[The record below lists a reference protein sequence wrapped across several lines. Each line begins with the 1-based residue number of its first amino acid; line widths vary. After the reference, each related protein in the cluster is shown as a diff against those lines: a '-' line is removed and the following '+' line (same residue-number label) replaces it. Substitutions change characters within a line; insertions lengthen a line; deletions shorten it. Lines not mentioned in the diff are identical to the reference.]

1 MRCKTIRAID
11 GVMSRVF
18 DKDQRLGKRFADWCW
33 DVVDRECML
42 WMPRLHKRLEG
53 RSKAN
58 PVYERKDQRTIKLE
72 YLGLN
77 GLLSYPT
84 SSEFICY
91 EEFTPPPPPRLT
103 NTFPEGIPLKG
114 VNEKYL
120 FSRIAEVDGNID
132 ELGGTIDDSVVGL
145 PDVGIPLQ
153 NDEECRSSEDGNNG
167 EIMLR
172 VEEENPKSKD
182 GVVSSEQ
189 NGKQSEDPFNIY
201 SLLNKDKMKNNK
213 EASTKESLEYPP
225 GFTPR
230 ENDVENV
237 EMDNQKDNCDGEFG
251 NVNNI
256 SDEVNFSSGFN
267 TYKKAGGES
276 MDSDHCRESEG
287 SRKGGSIL
295 MLMDELVKVGQTMG
309 YNMDGC
315 MKNIEE
321 IIESQGVDGVN
332 FLTLQETKME
342 SIDLFEIK
350 RCWGNF
356 AFDYV
361 HSASVGKS
369 GGILCVWD
377 PNAFKKLNSTASDYF
392 VMIQGNWVSNGKL
405 LLIISVYAP
414 QELSEKKSL
423 WDYLC
428 HVIDNWKGSVII
440 MGDFNEVRNKNERFG
455 TIFNV
460 HGANAFNSFISMANL
475 EEVPLGGCSFTWCH
489 RSASKMSK
497 LDRFLMSESL
507 LSECP
512 NLSAIT
518 LDRFLSDHRPIL
530 LRESTHDYGPIPFRF
545 FHYWLEMEGF
555 ENFVNEV
562 WREAPVDNSN
572 AMINMMNKL
581 KYLKKKIR
589 VWNGMRQSPKTRK
602 HVLKQELADL
612 EMIIDKG
619 DASSDT
625 LHKRAEVVKSIQ
637 EVDKLCAME
646 ASQKAKIKWAIEG
659 DENSKYYHGILNKKR
674 NQLSIRG
681 VLVEGDWVEN
691 PNMVKNEFLNHFK
704 NRFDRPKSVRPML
717 NMEFPHHLNSMQQ
730 LDLEAEVSNEE
741 IKKAVWDCGVDKS
754 PGPDGFTFGFYKRFW
769 SLIEKDVLAAVKYF
783 FHYSR
788 IPKGCNSSF
797 IALIP
802 KTPEAKMVKDFRP
815 ISLIGSLYKIIAKIL
830 ANRLV
835 VVLGD
840 IVNEVQSAFV
850 ADRQILDGPF
860 ILNEVLQWCKLKK
873 KHSFILK
880 IDFEKAYDSV
890 RWDYL
895 DDVLRKFGFGEKWCG
910 WIQECLRS
918 SWGSV
923 LVNGSPTEEFQFF
936 KGLKQGDPLSPFIF
950 ILVMESLHISF
961 KRVVDAGMFNGIVLN
976 SVMHLSHMFYADD
989 AVFMGQWSTK
999 NIDTIIYVLKC
1010 FHRASGLSIN
1020 LSKSKLL
1027 GVVVSEDRVVQAANR
1042 IGCGVLKA
1050 PFAYLGSKVGG
1061 NMSRIKSWDEIV
1073 DKMVDRLSKWKM
1085 KTLSIGGRL
1094 TLLKAV
1100 LGSMPIYHMS
1110 IFKVPM
1116 KVLQRMESIRSRFF
1130 SGVDLN
1136 SKKSIWVKWSKV
1148 LCSKEKGGL
1157 GVSSLYALNRALM
1170 CKWVWR
1176 FTTQKNL
1183 LWTRVIKAI
1192 HGEDG
1197 KNRVIKAIHGED
1209 GKNGSGFKVGYKSIW
1224 RSILQEVETLK
1235 IKGIHLNNFMQKK
1248 LGNGADTY
1256 FWEDLWHGDMVLK
1269 QRYPRLYALE
1279 VKKTVDVASKLSQ
1292 ENLTWSFRRAPRSGV
1307 EQDQLTDLT
1316 TYVEGVV
1323 LGVTP
1328 DRWYW
1333 TLDGSGEFS
1342 VASARKV
1349 IDDNRFP
1356 EVSTQTRWIKA
1367 VPIKVNIHA
1376 WKVRMDCLP
1385 TRLNISRRGIDIP
1398 SILCPVCGSV
1408 TESSSHLFFDC
1419 LVANDNFRKIC
1430 RWWEVDFIEVHTFD
1444 EWVSWIVNLRI
1455 PIKHK
1460 RLLEGWFEFC
1470 WVPVLMADVSVV
1482 NVGGNYSGYRA
1493 STLGDVDKFRRAK
1506 HVWDELKET
1515 YDKVDGSV
1523 FLFNLHHK
1531 INSLRQNGISIADYY
1546 HKLNALWKQFDA
1558 LVQLPSSE
1566 LCVSLMSVHKVAK
1579 DSGLIIAF
1587 NEDKC
1592 FVLPQD
1598 LKEMKVLGTG
1608 SQIDGLYY
1616 FNDNMQD
1623 QWTFSL
1629 KRKHKSSVLA
1639 ELVHLDLW
1647 GPYKVTSKEGYR
1659 FFLTVVDD
1667 YTSLYTDGLIF
1678 KAFRSEYT
1686 GSEFVNQRFTKF
1698 CVDNGII
1705 HQTTC
1710 AYTPQ
1715 QNVITVMPSSVR
1727 VLNLH
1732 DKFGSRAEKCVLVGY
1747 ASFKK
1752 GYKLYSLE
1760 REQFIFSRDVRFFE
1774 KVFPFKIRQ
1783 PQNTNLTSQGL
1794 DHVNFFNE
1802 VVYENPDTSND
1813 DNNNNTKGQSDG
1825 SNSPNTSSPTF
1836 DQNVN
1841 DVGHSQGSNGS
1852 ASEDEMVATFDP
1864 TSTNSEDD
1872 IVATSE
1878 PISDHVPTTSTPHVR
1893 RSERTSVF
1901 PRRYNDFVVESKAPR
1916 QWNAKLTQTLIEH
1929 GFIQSKSDY
1938 SLFTKTDHNSF
1949 IALLVYVDD
1958 IIITGNDVGKIEK
1971 FKAYLNTKFKIK
1983 DLGKLK
1989 YFLGIEVIDTDK
2001 GLCLSQRKYCLDL
2014 LSDFGLLACKP
2025 SATPLEQNLVVS
2037 NEPTSTDP
2045 VIDNVTEYQKLI
2057 EIVYGILKFLKDLN
2071 TGNS

>member
-1 MRCKTIRAID
+1 MSHIFESFKINYKGKTHWVRAIEIP
-11 GVMSRVF
+11 G
-18 DKDQRLGKRFADWCW
+18 W
-33 DVVDRECML
+33 
-42 WMPRLHKRLEG
+42 
-53 RSKAN
+53 
-58 PVYERKDQRTIKLE
+58 
-72 YLGLN
+72 
-77 GLLSYPT
+77 
-84 SSEFICY
+84 
-91 EEFTPPPPPRLT
+91 TPDLD
-103 NTFPEGIPLKG
+103 N
-114 VNEKYL
+114 
-120 FSRIAEVDGNID
+120 
-132 ELGGTIDDSVVGL
+132 
-145 PDVGIPLQ
+145 Q
-153 NDEECRSSEDGNNG
+153 NDEESDSEDEECEEVFKKNFG
-167 EIMLR
+167 ESDEEVQGENDVSR
-172 VEEENPKSKD
+172 VSDTEVKEENPKSND

-230 ENDVENV
+230 ENDVKKV
-237 EMDNQKDNCDGEFG
+237 EMDNQKDNFDGEFG

-276 MDSDHCRESEG
+276 MNSDHCREFEG

-295 MLMDELVKVGQTMG
+295 MLMDELVKV
-309 YNMDGC
+309 
-315 MKNIEE
+315 
-321 IIESQGVDGVN
+321 ESKDAG
-332 FLTLQETKME
+332 
-342 SIDLFEIK
+342 
-350 RCWGNF
+350 
-356 AFDYV
+356 
-361 HSASVGKS
+361 
-369 GGILCVWD
+369 
-377 PNAFKKLNSTASDYF
+377 KLNSTASDYF
-392 VMIQGNWVSNGKL
+392 VMIQGNWMSNGKL

-428 HVIDNWKGSVII
+428 HVIDNWKGSVIVI
-440 MGDFNEVRNKNERFG
+440 GDFN
-455 TIFNV
+455 
-460 HGANAFNSFISMANL
+460 

-489 RSASKMSK
+489 RSTSKMSK

-507 LSECP
+507 LIECP

-530 LRESTHDYGPIPFRF
+530 LRESTHDYGPIPFWF

-1197 KNRVIKAIHGED
+1197 KN
-1209 GKNGSGFKVGYKSIW
+1209 GSGFKVGYKSIW

-1419 LVANDNFRKIC
+1419 LVAKDNFRKIC
-1430 RWWEVDFIEVHTFD
+1430 LWWEVDFMEVHTFD
-1444 EWVSWIVNLRI
+1444 EWVSSIVNLRI

-1460 RLLEGWFEFC
+1460 RLLEGVCFGLW
-1470 WVPVLMADVSVV
+1470 WLIWA
-1482 NVGGNYSGYRA
+1482 YR
-1493 STLGDVDKFRRAK
+1493 
-1506 HVWDELKET
+1506 
-1515 YDKVDGSV
+1515 
-1523 FLFNLHHK
+1523 N
-1531 INSLRQNGISIADYY
+1531 
-1546 HKLNALWKQFDA
+1546 
-1558 LVQLPSSE
+1558 
-1566 LCVSLMSVHKVAK
+1566 
-1579 DSGLIIAF
+1579 
-1587 NEDKC
+1587 
-1592 FVLPQD
+1592 
-1598 LKEMKVLGTG
+1598 
-1608 SQIDGLYY
+1608 
-1616 FNDNMQD
+1616 
-1623 QWTFSL
+1623 
-1629 KRKHKSSVLA
+1629 
-1639 ELVHLDLW
+1639 
-1647 GPYKVTSKEGYR
+1647 
-1659 FFLTVVDD
+1659 
-1667 YTSLYTDGLIF
+1667 
-1678 KAFRSEYT
+1678 
-1686 GSEFVNQRFTKF
+1686 
-1698 CVDNGII
+1698 
-1705 HQTTC
+1705 
-1710 AYTPQ
+1710 
-1715 QNVITVMPSSVR
+1715 
-1727 VLNLH
+1727 
-1732 DKFGSRAEKCVLVGY
+1732 KCVFGMV
-1747 ASFKK
+1747 
-1752 GYKLYSLE
+1752 
-1760 REQFIFSRDVRFFE
+1760 
-1774 KVFPFKIRQ
+1774 
-1783 PQNTNLTSQGL
+1783 
-1794 DHVNFFNE
+1794 
-1802 VVYENPDTSND
+1802 
-1813 DNNNNTKGQSDG
+1813 
-1825 SNSPNTSSPTF
+1825 SP
-1836 DQNVN
+1836 
-1841 DVGHSQGSNGS
+1841 
-1852 ASEDEMVATFDP
+1852 
-1864 TSTNSEDD
+1864 
-1872 IVATSE
+1872 
-1878 PISDHVPTTSTPHVR
+1878 
-1893 RSERTSVF
+1893 
-1901 PRRYNDFVVESKAPR
+1901 SKAD
-1916 QWNAKLTQTLIEH
+1916 I
-1929 GFIQSKSDY
+1929 F
-1938 SLFTKTDHNSF
+1938 
-1949 IALLVYVDD
+1949 DD
-1958 IIITGNDVGKIEK
+1958 
-1971 FKAYLNTKFKIK
+1971 
-1983 DLGKLK
+1983 
-1989 YFLGIEVIDTDK
+1989 
-2001 GLCLSQRKYCLDL
+2001 
-2014 LSDFGLLACKP
+2014 
-2025 SATPLEQNLVVS
+2025 VVS
-2037 NEPTSTDP
+2037 YSFYWSQFRC
-2045 VIDNVTEYQKLI
+2045 NVSFSWVDWLKNSHLI
-2057 EIVYGILKFLKDLN
+2057 TL
-2071 TGNS
+2071 

>member
-1 MRCKTIRAID
+1 MGSKRTKEDDVLKIST
-11 GVMSRVF
+11 SVF
-18 DKDQRLGKRFADWCW
+18 VTNFPEQVSAKDLWNAFHRPKCSTSSHQPAMKEKIKDSSIGNTKDNGHRD
-33 DVVDRECML
+33 DVSSYANVVKNQSQGNGEND
-42 WMPRLHKRLEG
+42 
-53 RSKAN
+53 SK
-58 PVYERKDQRTIKLE
+58 PVLVLDDSCVNTQDYSCC
-72 YLGLN
+72 LN
-77 GLLSYPT
+77 GKVKEVGVLENLKVALGNEGFTDIDLRYMGGLWVMIAFDSVEAKEKFLLST
-84 SSEFICY
+84 GVCSWFSQLIQASSEFITD
-91 EEFTPPPPPRLT
+91 ERVTMVEI
-103 NTFPEGIPLKG
+103 EGIPLK
-114 VNEKYL
+114 VWNENT
-120 FSRIAEVDGNID
+120 FIRIASKW
-132 ELGGTIDDSVVGL
+132 GTLLNVENLEKENYHCKRLCVLTKSMSHIFESFKINYKGKTHWVRAIEIPGWTPDLDD
-145 PDVGIPLQ
+145 Q
-153 NDEECRSSEDGNNG
+153 NDEESDSEDEECEEVFKKDFG
-167 EIMLR
+167 ESDEEVQGENDVSR
-172 VEEENPKSKD
+172 VSDTEVEEENPKSKD

-460 HGANAFNSFISMANL
+460 HGANAFNSFISMTNL

-489 RSASKMSK
+489 ISTSKMSK

-507 LSECP
+507 LIEISKKEDTC
-512 NLSAIT
+512 
-518 LDRFLSDHRPIL
+518 
-530 LRESTHDYGPIPFRF
+530 
-545 FHYWLEMEGF
+545 LEWHETKSK
-555 ENFVNEV
+555 
-562 WREAPVDNSN
+562 NS
-572 AMINMMNKL
+572 
-581 KYLKKKIR
+581 
-589 VWNGMRQSPKTRK
+589 KT
-602 HVLKQELADL
+602 VLKQELADL

-659 DENSKYYHGILNKKR
+659 GENSKYYHGILNKKR

-1197 KNRVIKAIHGED
+1197 KN
-1209 GKNGSGFKVGYKSIW
+1209 GSGFKVGYKSIW

-1385 TRLNISRRGIDIP
+1385 TRLNIFR
-1398 SILCPVCGSV
+1398 
-1408 TESSSHLFFDC
+1408 LFF
-1419 LVANDNFRKIC
+1419 
-1430 RWWEVDFIEVHTFD
+1430 
-1444 EWVSWIVNLRI
+1444 
-1455 PIKHK
+1455 
-1460 RLLEGWFEFC
+1460 
-1470 WVPVLMADVSVV
+1470 VP
-1482 NVGGNYSGYRA
+1482 
-1493 STLGDVDKFRRAK
+1493 
-1506 HVWDELKET
+1506 
-1515 YDKVDGSV
+1515 
-1523 FLFNLHHK
+1523 
-1531 INSLRQNGISIADYY
+1531 
-1546 HKLNALWKQFDA
+1546 
-1558 LVQLPSSE
+1558 
-1566 LCVSLMSVHKVAK
+1566 
-1579 DSGLIIAF
+1579 
-1587 NEDKC
+1587 
-1592 FVLPQD
+1592 
-1598 LKEMKVLGTG
+1598 
-1608 SQIDGLYY
+1608 
-1616 FNDNMQD
+1616 
-1623 QWTFSL
+1623 
-1629 KRKHKSSVLA
+1629 
-1639 ELVHLDLW
+1639 
-1647 GPYKVTSKEGYR
+1647 
-1659 FFLTVVDD
+1659 
-1667 YTSLYTDGLIF
+1667 
-1678 KAFRSEYT
+1678 
-1686 GSEFVNQRFTKF
+1686 
-1698 CVDNGII
+1698 
-1705 HQTTC
+1705 
-1710 AYTPQ
+1710 
-1715 QNVITVMPSSVR
+1715 
-1727 VLNLH
+1727 
-1732 DKFGSRAEKCVLVGY
+1732 
-1747 ASFKK
+1747 
-1752 GYKLYSLE
+1752 
-1760 REQFIFSRDVRFFE
+1760 
-1774 KVFPFKIRQ
+1774 
-1783 PQNTNLTSQGL
+1783 
-1794 DHVNFFNE
+1794 
-1802 VVYENPDTSND
+1802 
-1813 DNNNNTKGQSDG
+1813 
-1825 SNSPNTSSPTF
+1825 
-1836 DQNVN
+1836 
-1841 DVGHSQGSNGS
+1841 
-1852 ASEDEMVATFDP
+1852 
-1864 TSTNSEDD
+1864 
-1872 IVATSE
+1872 
-1878 PISDHVPTTSTPHVR
+1878 
-1893 RSERTSVF
+1893 
-1901 PRRYNDFVVESKAPR
+1901 FVVASRNR
-1916 QWNAKLTQTLIEH
+1916 QVIYFL
-1929 GFIQSKSDY
+1929 
-1938 SLFTKTDHNSF
+1938 
-1949 IALLVYVDD
+1949 IALLRK
-1958 IIITGNDVGKIEK
+1958 IIFARFAVGGRWI
-1971 FKAYLNTKFKIK
+1971 
-1983 DLGKLK
+1983 
-1989 YFLGIEVIDTDK
+1989 
-2001 GLCLSQRKYCLDL
+2001 S
-2014 LSDFGLLACKP
+2014 
-2025 SATPLEQNLVVS
+2025 
-2037 NEPTSTDP
+2037 
-2045 VIDNVTEYQKLI
+2045 
-2057 EIVYGILKFLKDLN
+2057 
-2071 TGNS
+2071 

>member
-1 MRCKTIRAID
+1 MGSKRTKEDDVLKISTSVFVTNFSEQASAKDLWNACKQYGHVVDAFILNKRSKA
-11 GVMSRVF
+11 
-18 DKDQRLGKRFADWCW
+18 GKRFGFVRFIKVF
-33 DVVDRECML
+33 DVERLVGNLCTVWIGRHRIHANVA
-42 WMPRLHKRLEG
+42 RLHRPKGSTSSRQPAMKRKIRDSSIGNTKDNGHRDDVSSYANVVKNQSQGNRENDSKQVLVLDDSCSIGNEG
-53 RSKAN
+53 FTDIDLR
-58 PVYERKDQRTIKLE
+58 YMG
-72 YLGLN
+72 GLWVMIAFDSVEAKEKF
-77 GLLSYPT
+77 LFIFRVVSRWFSQLIQA
-84 SSEFICY
+84 SSEFITD
-91 EEFTPPPPPRLT
+91 ERVTMVEI
-103 NTFPEGIPLKG
+103 EGKTQRWVRAI
-114 VNEKYL
+114 
-120 FSRIAEVDGNID
+120 VD
-132 ELGGTIDDSVVGL
+132 SGL
-145 PDVGIPLQ
+145 WTQDL
-153 NDEECRSSEDGNNG
+153 
-167 EIMLR
+167 M

-873 KHSFILK
+873 KYSFILK

-895 DDVLRKFGFGEKWCG
+895 DDVLRKFGLGEKWC
-910 WIQECLRS
+910 
-918 SWGSV
+918 
-923 LVNGSPTEEFQFF
+923 
-936 KGLKQGDPLSPFIF
+936 GDPLSPFLF

-961 KRVVDAGMFNGIVLN
+961 KRVVDAGMFHGIVLN
-976 SVMHLSHMFYADD
+976 SSMQLSHMFYADD
-989 AVFMGQWSTK
+989 VVFMGQWSTK
-999 NIDTIIYVLKC
+999 NTDTIIYVLEC

-1027 GVVVSEDRVVQAANR
+1027 GVVVSEDRVVQATNR
-1042 IGCGVLKA
+1042 IGCGVLKV
-1050 PFAYLGSKVGG
+1050 PFAYL
-1061 NMSRIKSWDEIV
+1061 
-1073 DKMVDRLSKWKM
+1073 
-1085 KTLSIGGRL
+1085 
-1094 TLLKAV
+1094 
-1100 LGSMPIYHMS
+1100 
-1110 IFKVPM
+1110 
-1116 KVLQRMESIRSRFF
+1116 
-1130 SGVDLN
+1130 
-1136 SKKSIWVKWSKV
+1136 
-1148 LCSKEKGGL
+1148 
-1157 GVSSLYALNRALM
+1157 
-1170 CKWVWR
+1170 
-1176 FTTQKNL
+1176 
-1183 LWTRVIKAI
+1183 
-1192 HGEDG
+1192 
-1197 KNRVIKAIHGED
+1197 AIHGED

-1224 RSILQEVETLK
+1224 RNIPQEVETLK
-1235 IKGIHLNNFMQKK
+1235 TKGMHLYSFMQKK
-1248 LGNGADTY
+1248 IGNGADTY

-1269 QRYPRLYALE
+1269 QRFPRLYAL
-1279 VKKTVDVASKLSQ
+1279 
-1292 ENLTWSFRRAPRSGV
+1292 
-1307 EQDQLTDLT
+1307 
-1316 TYVEGVV
+1316 
-1323 LGVTP
+1323 
-1328 DRWYW
+1328 
-1333 TLDGSGEFS
+1333 
-1342 VASARKV
+1342 
-1349 IDDNRFP
+1349 
-1356 EVSTQTRWIKA
+1356 
-1367 VPIKVNIHA
+1367 
-1376 WKVRMDCLP
+1376 
-1385 TRLNISRRGIDIP
+1385 
-1398 SILCPVCGSV
+1398 
-1408 TESSSHLFFDC
+1408 
-1419 LVANDNFRKIC
+1419 
-1430 RWWEVDFIEVHTFD
+1430 EVHTFD
-1444 EWVSWIVNLRI
+1444 EWVSWIVNLRM
-1455 PIKHK
+1455 PVKHK
-1460 RLLEGWFEFC
+1460 RVGI
-1470 WVPVLMADVSVV
+1470 DVMC
-1482 NVGGNYSGYRA
+1482 RLA
-1493 STLGDVDKFRRAK
+1493 
-1506 HVWDELKET
+1506 
-1515 YDKVDGSV
+1515 
-1523 FLFNLHHK
+1523 
-1531 INSLRQNGISIADYY
+1531 
-1546 HKLNALWKQFDA
+1546 
-1558 LVQLPSSE
+1558 
-1566 LCVSLMSVHKVAK
+1566 
-1579 DSGLIIAF
+1579 GLI
-1587 NEDKC
+1587 
-1592 FVLPQD
+1592 
-1598 LKEMKVLGTG
+1598 G
-1608 SQIDGLYY
+1608 
-1616 FNDNMQD
+1616 
-1623 QWTFSL
+1623 
-1629 KRKHKSSVLA
+1629 
-1639 ELVHLDLW
+1639 
-1647 GPYKVTSKEGYR
+1647 
-1659 FFLTVVDD
+1659 
-1667 YTSLYTDGLIF
+1667 
-1678 KAFRSEYT
+1678 
-1686 GSEFVNQRFTKF
+1686 
-1698 CVDNGII
+1698 
-1705 HQTTC
+1705 
-1710 AYTPQ
+1710 
-1715 QNVITVMPSSVR
+1715 
-1727 VLNLH
+1727 
-1732 DKFGSRAEKCVLVGY
+1732 
-1747 ASFKK
+1747 
-1752 GYKLYSLE
+1752 
-1760 REQFIFSRDVRFFE
+1760 
-1774 KVFPFKIRQ
+1774 
-1783 PQNTNLTSQGL
+1783 
-1794 DHVNFFNE
+1794 
-1802 VVYENPDTSND
+1802 
-1813 DNNNNTKGQSDG
+1813 
-1825 SNSPNTSSPTF
+1825 
-1836 DQNVN
+1836 
-1841 DVGHSQGSNGS
+1841 
-1852 ASEDEMVATFDP
+1852 
-1864 TSTNSEDD
+1864 
-1872 IVATSE
+1872 
-1878 PISDHVPTTSTPHVR
+1878 
-1893 RSERTSVF
+1893 
-1901 PRRYNDFVVESKAPR
+1901 
-1916 QWNAKLTQTLIEH
+1916 
-1929 GFIQSKSDY
+1929 
-1938 SLFTKTDHNSF
+1938 
-1949 IALLVYVDD
+1949 
-1958 IIITGNDVGKIEK
+1958 
-1971 FKAYLNTKFKIK
+1971 
-1983 DLGKLK
+1983 
-1989 YFLGIEVIDTDK
+1989 
-2001 GLCLSQRKYCLDL
+2001 
-2014 LSDFGLLACKP
+2014 
-2025 SATPLEQNLVVS
+2025 
-2037 NEPTSTDP
+2037 
-2045 VIDNVTEYQKLI
+2045 
-2057 EIVYGILKFLKDLN
+2057 
-2071 TGNS
+2071 

>member
-1 MRCKTIRAID
+1 MGWVKEV
-11 GVMSRVF
+11 GVLEILKVALGMKASRYLHLQIHGSVWVMIAF
-18 DKDQRLGKRFADWCW
+18 DSVEAKEKF
-33 DVVDRECML
+33 
-42 WMPRLHKRLEG
+42 
-53 RSKAN
+53 
-58 PVYERKDQRTIKLE
+58 
-72 YLGLN
+72 
-77 GLLSYPT
+77 LLST
-84 SSEFICY
+84 GVCSWFSQLIQASSEFTTDERVTMVEI
-91 EEFTPPPPPRLT
+91 
-103 NTFPEGIPLKG
+103 EGIPLK
-114 VNEKYL
+114 VWNENT
-120 FSRIAEVDGNID
+120 FIRIASKWGTLLNVENLEKGNYHCKRLCVLTKSMSHIFESFKINYKGKTHWVRAIEIPGWTPD
-132 ELGGTIDDSVVGL
+132 LDD
-145 PDVGIPLQ
+145 Q
-153 NDEECRSSEDGNNG
+153 NDEESDSEDAECEEVFKKDFG
-167 EIMLR
+167 ESDEEVQGENDVSR
-172 VEEENPKSKD
+172 VSDTDVEEENPKSKD
-182 GVVSSEQ
+182 DVVSSEQ

-225 GFTPR
+225 
-230 ENDVENV
+230 V
-237 EMDNQKDNCDGEFG
+237 K
-251 NVNNI
+251 
-256 SDEVNFSSGFN
+256 FSSGFKTN
-267 TYKKAGGES
+267 KKASGES
-276 MDSDHCRESEG
+276 MNSDHCRESEG

-295 MLMDELVKVGQTMG
+295 MLMDELVK
-309 YNMDGC
+309 
-315 MKNIEE
+315 
-321 IIESQGVDGVN
+321 
-332 FLTLQETKME
+332 
-342 SIDLFEIK
+342 
-350 RCWGNF
+350 
-356 AFDYV
+356 
-361 HSASVGKS
+361 
-369 GGILCVWD
+369 
-377 PNAFKKLNSTASDYF
+377 
-392 VMIQGNWVSNGKL
+392 VSNGKL

-1197 KNRVIKAIHGED
+1197 KN
-1209 GKNGSGFKVGYKSIW
+1209 GSGFK
-1224 RSILQEVETLK
+1224 
-1235 IKGIHLNNFMQKK
+1235 KK

-1419 LVANDNFRKIC
+1419 LVAKDNFRKIC
-1430 RWWEVDFIEVHTFD
+1430 RWWEVDFMEVHTFD

-1460 RLLEGWFEFC
+1460 RLLEGVCFGLWWLILAYRNKCVFGVVSPSKADIFDDVVSYSFYWSRFRC
-1470 WVPVLMADVSVV
+1470 NVSFSWVD
-1482 NVGGNYSGYRA
+1482 
-1493 STLGDVDKFRRAK
+1493 
-1506 HVWDELKET
+1506 WLK
-1515 YDKVDGSV
+1515 
-1523 FLFNLHHK
+1523 NLH
-1531 INSLRQNGISIADYY
+1531 R
-1546 HKLNALWKQFDA
+1546 
-1558 LVQLPSSE
+1558 
-1566 LCVSLMSVHKVAK
+1566 
-1579 DSGLIIAF
+1579 
-1587 NEDKC
+1587 
-1592 FVLPQD
+1592 
-1598 LKEMKVLGTG
+1598 
-1608 SQIDGLYY
+1608 
-1616 FNDNMQD
+1616 
-1623 QWTFSL
+1623 
-1629 KRKHKSSVLA
+1629 
-1639 ELVHLDLW
+1639 
-1647 GPYKVTSKEGYR
+1647 VT
-1659 FFLTVVDD
+1659 L
-1667 YTSLYTDGLIF
+1667 
-1678 KAFRSEYT
+1678 
-1686 GSEFVNQRFTKF
+1686 
-1698 CVDNGII
+1698 
-1705 HQTTC
+1705 
-1710 AYTPQ
+1710 
-1715 QNVITVMPSSVR
+1715 
-1727 VLNLH
+1727 
-1732 DKFGSRAEKCVLVGY
+1732 
-1747 ASFKK
+1747 
-1752 GYKLYSLE
+1752 
-1760 REQFIFSRDVRFFE
+1760 
-1774 KVFPFKIRQ
+1774 
-1783 PQNTNLTSQGL
+1783 
-1794 DHVNFFNE
+1794 
-1802 VVYENPDTSND
+1802 
-1813 DNNNNTKGQSDG
+1813 
-1825 SNSPNTSSPTF
+1825 
-1836 DQNVN
+1836 
-1841 DVGHSQGSNGS
+1841 
-1852 ASEDEMVATFDP
+1852 
-1864 TSTNSEDD
+1864 
-1872 IVATSE
+1872 
-1878 PISDHVPTTSTPHVR
+1878 
-1893 RSERTSVF
+1893 
-1901 PRRYNDFVVESKAPR
+1901 
-1916 QWNAKLTQTLIEH
+1916 
-1929 GFIQSKSDY
+1929 
-1938 SLFTKTDHNSF
+1938 
-1949 IALLVYVDD
+1949 
-1958 IIITGNDVGKIEK
+1958 
-1971 FKAYLNTKFKIK
+1971 
-1983 DLGKLK
+1983 
-1989 YFLGIEVIDTDK
+1989 
-2001 GLCLSQRKYCLDL
+2001 
-2014 LSDFGLLACKP
+2014 
-2025 SATPLEQNLVVS
+2025 
-2037 NEPTSTDP
+2037 
-2045 VIDNVTEYQKLI
+2045 
-2057 EIVYGILKFLKDLN
+2057 
-2071 TGNS
+2071 

>member
-1 MRCKTIRAID
+1 M
-11 GVMSRVF
+11 G
-18 DKDQRLGKRFADWCW
+18 
-33 DVVDRECML
+33 
-42 WMPRLHKRLEG
+42 EG
-53 RSKAN
+53 GWSVRNTKSGIGNEGFSILAFT
-58 PVYERKDQRTIKLE
+58 DTWLIQA
-72 YLGLN
+72 
-77 GLLSYPT
+77 
-84 SSEFICY
+84 SSEFTIDKRVTMV
-91 EEFTPPPPPRLT
+91 EI
-103 NTFPEGIPLKG
+103 EGIPLK
-114 VNEKYL
+114 VWNENT
-120 FSRIAEVDGNID
+120 FIRIASKWGTLLNVENLEKGNYHCKRLCVLTKSMSHIFESFKINYKGKTHWVRAIEIPGWTPD
-132 ELGGTIDDSVVGL
+132 LDD
-145 PDVGIPLQ
+145 Q
-153 NDEECRSSEDGNNG
+153 NDEESDSEDA
-167 EIMLR
+167 ECEEVFKKDFD

-182 GVVSSEQ
+182 DVVSSEQ

-230 ENDVENV
+230 ENDVENI

-256 SDEVNFSSGFN
+256 SDEVKFSSGFKTN
-267 TYKKAGGES
+267 KKAGGES

-309 YNMDGC
+309 
-315 MKNIEE
+315 
-321 IIESQGVDGVN
+321 VDGVFDEFVVFKYPESYPKAKKRLGKGLCVSNKVN

-369 GGILCVWD
+369 
-377 PNAFKKLNSTASDYF
+377 
-392 VMIQGNWVSNGKL
+392 
-405 LLIISVYAP
+405 
-414 QELSEKKSL
+414 ELSEKKSL

-497 LDRFLMSESL
+497 LDRFLMFESL

-530 LRESTHDYGPIPFRF
+530 LRESTHDYGPIPFWF

-1116 KVLQRMESIRSRFF
+1116 KVLQRMKSIRSRFF

-1136 SKKSIWVKWSKV
+1136 SKNLIWVKWSKV

-1157 GVSSLYALNRALM
+1157 GVSRLLKLFMAKMGKMVADSRLVTSPFDEAFSRSSRGASGSKNVALLRTGNEDEVPCISVLEVLKKMFRGEFKDHPRGTLQLNAMRMAEIFADDNNFKSFIVLNFTESLTRVFSQPCREFLCNWCSSERDPVEEDVHIEFDSVAAAGEILGVIPRQDVTKSTYSTSRARQTPYAHQKSSLLVKIIAHLTCFIPNMCPGEKGLLSNKFFQCLEMEHPNLPNGAARTSGERAAAAM
-1170 CKWVWR
+1170 
-1176 FTTQKNL
+1176 KNL
-1183 LWTRVIKAI
+1183 RSLLAHAGCLVPEYLCQEDVNIFSLFIKELEALLGLPMVRLHRLI
-1192 HGEDG
+1192 FFENADNHSEGVVTEDHIDNQCNGVTEPQQDASSMGIRNSFGVREIAEVDPQEEIVRSTHSGEKQQKKRKGGLMNDTQVAMIENALKG
-1197 KNRVIKAIHGED
+1197 ELDMHWKA
-1209 GKNGSGFKVGYKSIW
+1209 
-1224 RSILQEVETLK
+1224 ETLK
-1235 IKGIHLNNFMQKK
+1235 LW
-1248 LGNGADTY
+1248 AD
-1256 FWEDLWHGDMVLK
+1256 
-1269 QRYPRLYALE
+1269 
-1279 VKKTVDVASKLSQ
+1279 KLSSHGSEITSKQ
-1292 ENLTWSFRRAPRSGV
+1292 LSNWLCYRKVKLARAAAK
-1307 EQDQLTDLT
+1307 
-1316 TYVEGVV
+1316 
-1323 LGVTP
+1323 
-1328 DRWYW
+1328 
-1333 TLDGSGEFS
+1333 DGDT
-1342 VASARKV
+1342 ASA
-1349 IDDNRFP
+1349 
-1356 EVSTQTRWIKA
+1356 
-1367 VPIKVNIHA
+1367 
-1376 WKVRMDCLP
+1376 
-1385 TRLNISRRGIDIP
+1385 
-1398 SILCPVCGSV
+1398 
-1408 TESSSHLFFDC
+1408 SH
-1419 LVANDNFRKIC
+1419 
-1430 RWWEVDFIEVHTFD
+1430 
-1444 EWVSWIVNLRI
+1444 
-1455 PIKHK
+1455 
-1460 RLLEGWFEFC
+1460 
-1470 WVPVLMADVSVV
+1470 
-1482 NVGGNYSGYRA
+1482 
-1493 STLGDVDKFRRAK
+1493 
-1506 HVWDELKET
+1506 
-1515 YDKVDGSV
+1515 
-1523 FLFNLHHK
+1523 
-1531 INSLRQNGISIADYY
+1531 
-1546 HKLNALWKQFDA
+1546 
-1558 LVQLPSSE
+1558 
-1566 LCVSLMSVHKVAK
+1566 
-1579 DSGLIIAF
+1579 
-1587 NEDKC
+1587 
-1592 FVLPQD
+1592 
-1598 LKEMKVLGTG
+1598 
-1608 SQIDGLYY
+1608 
-1616 FNDNMQD
+1616 
-1623 QWTFSL
+1623 
-1629 KRKHKSSVLA
+1629 
-1639 ELVHLDLW
+1639 
-1647 GPYKVTSKEGYR
+1647 
-1659 FFLTVVDD
+1659 
-1667 YTSLYTDGLIF
+1667 
-1678 KAFRSEYT
+1678 
-1686 GSEFVNQRFTKF
+1686 
-1698 CVDNGII
+1698 
-1705 HQTTC
+1705 
-1710 AYTPQ
+1710 
-1715 QNVITVMPSSVR
+1715 
-1727 VLNLH
+1727 
-1732 DKFGSRAEKCVLVGY
+1732 
-1747 ASFKK
+1747 
-1752 GYKLYSLE
+1752 
-1760 REQFIFSRDVRFFE
+1760 
-1774 KVFPFKIRQ
+1774 
-1783 PQNTNLTSQGL
+1783 
-1794 DHVNFFNE
+1794 
-1802 VVYENPDTSND
+1802 
-1813 DNNNNTKGQSDG
+1813 
-1825 SNSPNTSSPTF
+1825 
-1836 DQNVN
+1836 
-1841 DVGHSQGSNGS
+1841 
-1852 ASEDEMVATFDP
+1852 
-1864 TSTNSEDD
+1864 
-1872 IVATSE
+1872 
-1878 PISDHVPTTSTPHVR
+1878 
-1893 RSERTSVF
+1893 
-1901 PRRYNDFVVESKAPR
+1901 
-1916 QWNAKLTQTLIEH
+1916 
-1929 GFIQSKSDY
+1929 
-1938 SLFTKTDHNSF
+1938 
-1949 IALLVYVDD
+1949 
-1958 IIITGNDVGKIEK
+1958 GK
-1971 FKAYLNTKFKIK
+1971 
-1983 DLGKLK
+1983 
-1989 YFLGIEVIDTDK
+1989 
-2001 GLCLSQRKYCLDL
+2001 
-2014 LSDFGLLACKP
+2014 
-2025 SATPLEQNLVVS
+2025 
-2037 NEPTSTDP
+2037 
-2045 VIDNVTEYQKLI
+2045 
-2057 EIVYGILKFLKDLN
+2057 
-2071 TGNS
+2071 